1 MQAPYWS
8 QGMNRYAYVF
18 NDPINATD
26 PSGFISMSDVVGGF
40 VTLGHIASAG
50 LMVAGSVTNSH
61 PAPTNFMAVGGS
73 TGGSSAWMLPGL
85 QGQPGSGPTPV
96 AAYGGGASSVVNAE
110 GGFEGAG
117 GADPAAFDPGRYL
130 QPDAPGTYRLSA
142 EGRQA
147 LRPLFDR
154 FGYDVGR
161 MQIQFDPGVSSAETN
176 RDLVIVNPR
185 LWSARSDYGKLQ
197 VLAHEATHSVQFQKL
212 GSAGVRWRLGT
223 ERVKNLFGDV
233 YDVTDELANV
243 PQTRMNPIDE
253 RFTLESLATRMED
266 FVRTVPR

>member
-1 MQAPYWS
+1 
-8 QGMNRYAYVF
+8 
-18 NDPINATD
+18 
-26 PSGFISMSDVVGGF
+26 
-40 VTLGHIASAG
+40 
-50 LMVAGSVTNSH
+50 
-61 PAPTNFMAVGGS
+61 
-73 TGGSSAWMLPGL
+73 
-85 QGQPGSGPTPV
+85 
-96 AAYGGGASSVVNAE
+96 
-110 GGFEGAG
+110 
-117 GADPAAFDPGRYL
+117 
-130 QPDAPGTYRLSA
+130 
-142 EGRQA
+142 
-147 LRPLFDR
+147 
-154 FGYDVGR
+154 
-161 MQIQFDPGVSSAETN
+161 
-176 RDLVIVNPR
+176 